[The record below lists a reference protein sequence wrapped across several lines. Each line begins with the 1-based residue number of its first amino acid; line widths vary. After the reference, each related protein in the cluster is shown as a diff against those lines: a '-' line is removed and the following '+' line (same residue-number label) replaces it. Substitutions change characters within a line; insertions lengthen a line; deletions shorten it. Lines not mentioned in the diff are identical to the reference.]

1 MNNRKEILESI
12 QPIIQECIDKAQTG
26 RFQSKENARIRI
38 NYINALSRLL
48 AVYNQ
53 IQKDIE
59 LEELSER
66 LDELEAK
73 E

>member
-1 MNNRKEILESI
+1 MNNRKELLECI
-12 QPIIQECIDKAQTG
+12 RPIINECIEKAQNG

-38 NYINALSRLL
+38 QYINALSRLL

-53 IQKDIE
+53 INKDIE

-66 LDELEAK
+66 LDELERR

>member
-1 MNNRKEILESI
+1 MDNRKEILESV
-12 QPIIQECIDKAQTG
+12 QPIIEECINKAQTG

-59 LEELSER
+59 LEELSRR